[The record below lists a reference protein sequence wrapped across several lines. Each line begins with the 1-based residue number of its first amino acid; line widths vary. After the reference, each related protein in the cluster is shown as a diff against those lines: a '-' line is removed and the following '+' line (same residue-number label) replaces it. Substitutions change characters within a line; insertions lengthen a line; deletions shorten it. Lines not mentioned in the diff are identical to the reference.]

1 MKRPESTVD
10 IATEAVESSNRIKLP
25 KVARR
30 HKASFTR
37 VLDSRNRP
45 VKFLQ
50 IRGDRYYAF
59 FKVDGGDGTKKPR
72 RFPLHHEDGTP
83 VANLTEAGE
92 ALACLRVARQEHV
105 LPTSGRK
112 PAFSDYAATYLQKAA
127 FLAKKP
133 GTRTNEEK
141 VIALWK
147 SHFGSTRVDNITT
160 AMIVAFQELRRKGTF
175 VARGKTY
182 KPITARTAN
191 LDVIT
196 LRNVLNAAKD
206 DGHLRALPVV
216 KKLKE
221 VEAVEKRLLTEAEFK
236 SLLAHCLT
244 ACQRNGAQLADYLR
258 FLAYS
263 GAREQEA
270 LHIKWEDVNFPD
282 EKLTIGADKDTKN
295 HKSRSVNFTAPL
307 REVLLE
313 MHSRRAPDSVW
324 LFPSPRRG
332 DKDIRA
338 SSLKQSLDLAR
349 TAADLP
355 WVGFHHLRHYF
366 CSWCVMSGID
376 FMTVAS
382 WAGHS
387 DGGILIGKVYGHLA
401 DEHKKAAAARVSFG
415 LRVLSTPKQ
424 EVG

>member
-10 IATEAVESSNRIKLP
+10 IATGDVESPNRVNLP
-25 KVARR
+25 KVARCHR
-30 HKASFTR
+30 SSFTR

-59 FKVDGGDGTKKPR
+59 FKVEGANGSKQPR
-72 RFPLHHEDGTP
+72 RFALHNEDGTP
-83 VANLTEAGE
+83 ARNLTEAGE
-92 ALACLRVARQEHV
+92 ALARLRVARQEHV

-112 PAFSDYAATYLQKAA
+112 PAFSDYAATYLQKAS

-133 GTRTNEEK
+133 GTQTNERK
-141 VIALWK
+141 IIALW
-147 SHFGSTRVDNITT
+147 SAHFGSTGVDKITSP
-160 AMIVAFQELRRKGTF
+160 MIVAFQEMRRKGTL
-175 VARGKTY
+175 VANGKAY

-221 VEAVEKRLLTEAEFK
+221 VEAAEKQLLTEAEFK

-270 LHIKWEDVNFPD
+270 LHIKWEDVNFSD
-282 EKLTIGADKDTKN
+282 EKLTVGADKDTKN

-307 REVLLE
+307 RELLLE

-332 DKDIRA
+332 DQDIRA
-338 SSLKQSLDLAR
+338 RSLKQSLDLAR

-415 LRVLSTPKQ
+415 LRVLPTPNQ
-424 EVG
+424 GVG